1 MAAGEYVS
9 VRSQRE
15 MFEYQIGLERDE
27 LQEYP
32 EAEAQEL
39 ALIYAAKGLPPA
51 EATTA
56 AARAALPQL
65 AIASSVAS
73 SCGRSVT
80 YRISSLPRRIAL
92 GPSDATSF
100 ESEQPPAG
108 GALGNVPVTATYQ
121 GSGTYLSLP
130 NAQVLQFYFEVS
142 LKLGFLSLEQI
153 QKALEMI
160 GMEMAMTAAIDASRD
175 ELDQLDQILIKMS
188 DADSIDAFAQ
198 CQLDFHLGLARASH
212 NPVVSLIIDGLTSVI
227 RAVMTNRVRMISVV
241 KGSFGRSVASHRTVV
256 PALRALTPPTT

>member
-1 MAAGEYVS
+1 MSDDADDLLIRIIEIAMRIRPDESGR
-9 VRSQRE
+9 VR
-15 MFEYQIGLERDE
+15 LPTER
-27 LQEYP
+27 
-32 EAEAQEL
+32 EL
-39 ALIYAAKGLPPA
+39 AEVLEVQRPTVRERLTVLETLGF
-51 EATTA
+51 
-56 AARAALPQL
+56 
-65 AIASSVAS
+65 
-73 SCGRSVT
+73 VT
-80 YRISSLPRRIAL
+80 RR
-92 GPSDATSF
+92 
-100 ESEQPPAG
+100 
-108 GALGNVPVTATYQ
+108 Q

-175 ELDQLDQILIKMS
+175 ELDQLDHILIKMA

-241 KGSFGRSVASHRTVV
+241 KGSFGRSVDSHRTVV
-256 PALRALTPPTT
+256 QALRDHEPELARIALQECFALWRRESSKISMLYVSD

>member
-1 MAAGEYVS
+1 MSEDADDLLIRIIEIAMRIRPDESGR
-9 VRSQRE
+9 VR
-15 MFEYQIGLERDE
+15 LPTER
-27 LQEYP
+27 
-32 EAEAQEL
+32 EL
-39 ALIYAAKGLPPA
+39 ADVLEVQRPTVRERLTVLETLGF
-51 EATTA
+51 
-56 AARAALPQL
+56 
-65 AIASSVAS
+65 
-73 SCGRSVT
+73 VT
-80 YRISSLPRRIAL
+80 RR
-92 GPSDATSF
+92 
-100 ESEQPPAG
+100 
-108 GALGNVPVTATYQ
+108 Q

-175 ELDQLDQILIKMS
+175 ELDQLDHLLIKMA
-188 DADSIDAFAQ
+188 DADSIDTFAQ

-241 KGSFGRSVASHRTVV
+241 KGSFERSVESHRTVV
-256 PALRALTPPTT
+256 QALRDHEPELARIALQECFALWRRESSKISMLYVTE